1 MKKSSRIYLIPL
13 FVIFHTSSSSSAYI
27 SNNNDGTH
35 LRQSSSTTQQR
46 TKMPTPP
53 FPDGPCSGRIVT
65 IPGDTLYNKQ
75 KQQANNSILDTILK
89 SNPFLPSSSSAG
101 LPKRDINVW
110 LPREYDEMEYQKEN
124 FPILYCHDGQNAMSD
139 AESWTGKSWRL
150 TGAISRLHEHSLLRI
165 PTPPIIVLLP
175 CGKGITNFP
184 LPNQRHAEYG
194 DIMEPYSIIHGDFV
208 AHVLH
213 PHITSNFRVAM
224 GPEHTFAIGSSLGGQ
239 ASLQLILRYPHIFGG
254 AACLSPC
261 FQAGTIAATW
271 ANLVQEPR
279 DSVKSLHSKI
289 LYIDNGGDTE
299 ETRVPVFD
307 VMDHF
312 TLNDQWLNPGFWW
325 LDTQLQPTVDAVR
338 WALERGGVDFC
349 YKKFPGEYELS
360 VLVIMREL
368 GRIEFMSL
376 YCSYTENKVR

>member
-1 MKKSSRIYLIPL
+1 
-13 FVIFHTSSSSSAYI
+13 
-27 SNNNDGTH
+27 
-35 LRQSSSTTQQR
+35 
-46 TKMPTPP
+46 
-53 FPDGPCSGRIVT
+53 
-65 IPGDTLYNKQ
+65 
-75 KQQANNSILDTILK
+75 
-89 SNPFLPSSSSAG
+89 
-101 LPKRDINVW
+101 
-110 LPREYDEMEYQKEN
+110 
-124 FPILYCHDGQNAMSD
+124 
-139 AESWTGKSWRL
+139 
-150 TGAISRLHEHSLLRI
+150 
-165 PTPPIIVLLP
+165 
-175 CGKGITNFP
+175 
-184 LPNQRHAEYG
+184 
-194 DIMEPYSIIHGDFV
+194 MEPYSIIHGDFV
-208 AHVLH
+208 ANVLH
-213 PHITSNFRVAM
+213 PYITSKFRVDI

-360 VLVIMREL
+360 VILFLFDITILITHVTHTAHSFVYIP
-368 GRIEFMSL
+368 
-376 YCSYTENKVR
+376 NK